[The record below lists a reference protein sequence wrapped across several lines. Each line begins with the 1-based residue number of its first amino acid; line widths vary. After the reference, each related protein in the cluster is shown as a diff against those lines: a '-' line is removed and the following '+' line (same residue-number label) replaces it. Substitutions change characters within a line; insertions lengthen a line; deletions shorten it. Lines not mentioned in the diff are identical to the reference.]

1 MMTTDVAD
9 TPFHDP
15 SGIAF
20 VCDAARPILTHG
32 RVMSAGGA
40 MRPHSHPRSQLL
52 WALRGVLRVVS
63 GPSVWVV
70 PPSHAV
76 WIPGEVPHQV
86 FIETEA
92 EMLNLYID
100 PSVTVRQGNGP
111 DRRCAVVLL
120 SPLMR
125 ELIRR
130 IGGTETSGPFDAPL
144 LRLCAVVL
152 DELEALPEA
161 ALSLP
166 GAQDIRLQ
174 RVTRHLVARPGDQRS
189 LAELAAMAGASPRT
203 LERLF
208 RTETGLSFRQWR
220 SRLRLLSAIE
230 GLNAGHS
237 STTLAFSLGYS
248 SASAFVAAFRAE
260 FGTTPQRFLRGE

>member
-1 MMTTDVAD
+1 MTTDIVN

-15 SGIAF
+15 SDIAF
-20 VCDAARPILTHG
+20 VRDAARPILTHG
-32 RVMSAGGA
+32 RVLSAGGA

-76 WIPGEVPHQV
+76 WIPGDVPHQV

-92 EMLNLYID
+92 EMLNLYLD
-100 PSVTVRQGNGP
+100 DSLAVRQGTGAHQS
-111 DRRCAVVLL
+111 CAVVLL
-120 SPLMR
+120 TPLMR

-130 IGGTETSGPFDAPL
+130 IGGMDTSGPFDPRL

-166 GAQDIRLQ
+166 GAQDARLQ
-174 RVTRHLVARPGDQRS
+174 RVTRHLVAQPGDQRP
-189 LAELAAMAGASPRT
+189 LAELAALAGVSPRT

-208 RTETGLSFRQWR
+208 RTETGLNFRQWR

-230 GLNAGHS
+230 GLNAGQS
-237 STTLAFSLGYS
+237 STTIAFSLGYRS
-248 SASAFVAAFRAE
+248 PSAFVAAFREE
-260 FGTTPQRFLRGE
+260 FGTTPQRFLKGG